1 MLTGQTPI
9 LVLKEGTKRERGK
22 GALNNNIAAAKAIA
36 DAVRS
41 TLGPRGLDK
50 MLVDSM
56 GDVVVTNDGVTIL
69 KEMDVEHPAAKMLV
83 EVAKTQDQEAGDG
96 TTTAVVLAGELLKRA
111 ESLIEQNIHPT
122 IISSGYR
129 LASQKALEV
138 LDSIATPVKIEDH
151 ESLRKVAHTAM
162 ASKSVSFNRD
172 LLADISVKAVV
183 AVAEKTDKGH
193 YVDLDNIQLIKKQ
206 GGQIS
211 DTQLIEG
218 VIVDKE
224 KVHTGM
230 PTRVN
235 EPKVALLDAALEI
248 KKTEIDA
255 KIEINDPTQ
264 LGAFL
269 QEEENMLKR
278 MVETV
283 KKSGATAVFC
293 QKGIDDLAQ
302 HYLAKEGI
310 YAVRRVKKSDM
321 EKLAKA
327 TGANIISK
335 VSELTKDDIGHAG
348 LVEERKIGEDA
359 LTFVTGAKGAKA
371 VSILMR
377 GGTEH
382 VLDEIERSL
391 DDALNVVAVA
401 VEDGRLVVG
410 GGASAEEIAM
420 KLRDEAAKIGGREQ
434 LAFESFA
441 EALETVPRTLAE
453 NAGLDPI
460 DILIELRKAHKAGHK
475 SFGVNLTSG
484 KVEDMVSQNV
494 IEPIRVG
501 RQAIESATDAAV
513 MILRIDDVIA
523 SKSGGGPP
531 GGGPGGP
538 GGMGGGMGGM
548 GGMGGGDFGDD

>member
-1 MLTGQTPI
+1 MMAGNTPI
-9 LVLKEGTKRERGK
+9 LVLREGTKREKGR
-22 GALNNNIAAAKAIA
+22 GALTNNIQAAKAIA

-96 TTTAVVLAGELLKRA
+96 TTTAVILAGELLKRA
-111 ESLIEQNIHPT
+111 EGLIEQNIHPT
-122 IISSGYR
+122 IISQGYR
-129 LASQKALEV
+129 LASAKALEV
-138 LDSIATPVKIEDH
+138 LNQISQPVSISDQEA
-151 ESLRKVAHTAM
+151 LRRIAVTAM

-172 LLADISVKAVV
+172 LLGDIAVRAVV
-183 AVAEKTDKGH
+183 AVAEKKGEG
-193 YVDLDNIQLIKKQ
+193 YFVDLDNIQLIKKQ

-211 DTQLIEG
+211 DTSLIEG

-224 KVHTGM
+224 KVHSGM
-230 PTRVN
+230 PSRVEN
-235 EPKVALLDAALEI
+235 PKIALLDAALEI

-264 LGAFL
+264 LNAFL
-269 QEEENMLKR
+269 QEEENMLRR

-283 KKSGATAVFC
+283 KKSGANVVLC

-302 HYLAKEGI
+302 HYLAKDGI

-327 TGANIISK
+327 TGASIVSK
-335 VSELTKDDIGHAG
+335 VSELTPQDIGTAG

-359 LTFVTGAKGAKA
+359 LTFVTGAKKARA
-371 VSILMR
+371 VSILIR

-382 VLDEIERSL
+382 VIDEIERSL

-401 VEDGRLVVG
+401 VEDGRFVFG
-410 GGASAEEIAM
+410 GGATAEEVAM
-420 KLRDEAAKIGGREQ
+420 HLRDEAAKVGGREQ
-434 LAFESFA
+434 LAFEGFA
-441 EALETVPRTLAE
+441 DSLETIPRTLAE

-460 DILIELRKAHKAGHK
+460 DIVIELRKAHKGGAK
-475 SFGVNLTSG
+475 TAGVNIQAG
-484 KVEDMVSQNV
+484 KVGDMDQLHV

-523 SKSGGGPP
+523 SKSSPP
-531 GGGPGGP
+531 PSGGPGGP
-538 GGMGGGMGGM
+538 GGGMGGGMGGM
-548 GGMGGGDFGDD
+548 GGGDFGED

>member
-9 LVLKEGTKRERGK
+9 FVLKEGTKRERGR
-22 GALNNNIAAAKAIA
+22 GALSNNIAAAKAIA

-111 ESLIEQNIHPT
+111 EGLVEQNIHPT
-122 IISSGYR
+122 LISQGYR

-138 LDSIATPVKIEDH
+138 LQKISEPVEITDTATLK
-151 ESLRKVAHTAM
+151 RVAVTSM
-162 ASKSVSFNRD
+162 ASKSVSYNREK
-172 LLADISVKAVV
+172 LGDIAVKAIT
-183 AVAEKTDKGH
+183 AVAEKTEKGY
-193 YVDLDNIQLIKKQ
+193 YVDLDNVQLIKKQ
-206 GGQIS
+206 GGAMT
-211 DTQLIEG
+211 DTELIEG

-224 KVHTGM
+224 KVHSGM
-230 PTRVN
+230 PNRVAN
-235 EPKVALLDAALEI
+235 PKIALLDAALEI

-255 KIEINDPTQ
+255 KIEINDPEQ
-264 LGAFL
+264 LNAFL

-278 MVETV
+278 MVEQV
-283 KKSGATAVFC
+283 KKSGANVVFC

-302 HYLAKEGI
+302 HFLAKEGI

-327 TGANIISK
+327 TGANVVSK
-335 VSELTKDDIGHAG
+335 VSELTADDVGTAG
-348 LVEERKIGEDA
+348 LVEERKIGEDS
-359 LTFVTGAKGAKA
+359 LTFVTGAVKARA

-401 VEDGRLVVG
+401 VEDGRMVVG
-410 GGASAEEIAM
+410 GGASASELAM
-420 KLRDEAAKIGGREQ
+420 HLRDEAAKVGGREQ

-441 EALETVPRTLAE
+441 EALEAVPRTLAE

-460 DILIELRKAHKAGHK
+460 DILIELRKSHK
-475 SFGVNLTSG
+475 
-484 KVEDMVSQNV
+484 
-494 IEPIRVG
+494 
-501 RQAIESATDAAV
+501 
-513 MILRIDDVIA
+513 
-523 SKSGGGPP
+523 
-531 GGGPGGP
+531 
-538 GGMGGGMGGM
+538 
-548 GGMGGGDFGDD
+548 